1 MKLRIRDNSIRIRLM
16 QSEVHE
22 LQTNGEVT
30 SFIEFPNQS
39 SMYYSVKIGSDY
51 HAQFE
56 ENHITVLISEEES
69 KKWFASEK
77 ELSLSSNIKLSSGKT
92 LKILVEKDLACL
104 MVREDEDDS
113 DAFPNPKQKH

>member
-16 QSEVHE
+16 QGEVYE

-39 SMYYSVKIGSDY
+39 SMHYSVKVGPDY
-51 HAQFE
+51 HAQLE
-56 ENHITVLISEEES
+56 GNHITVLISEEEC

-77 ELSLSSNIKLSSGKT
+77 DLSLTSNIKLSNSKT

-113 DAFPNPKQKH
+113 DAFPNPKKKH